1 MRRHLLSAVA
11 LAFLAGCSS
20 SGASAQSVTPAP
32 STAPATTAPDTRP
45 GVAVFPFF
53 NGGSYGDKKEDLALL
68 SVGLQQMLMYE
79 LAANTNMRVVDRST
93 LKELLAEQD
102 LGASGRVTPETAARI
117 GRVVGAKYVV
127 TGGFTDMFGE
137 FQLNG
142 RIVDVETSEV
152 VKSAQVTGKREKL
165 YGLVVD
171 MGKDVTTGVKLP
183 ALPAAQ
189 QDARKN
195 RKVTPEAIVRHAM
208 ILSLQDEG
216 QTAKAIELYDQLV
229 KEFPTMTEWET
240 ELRQLKGT

>member
-1 MRRHLLSAVA
+1 LAVLS
-11 LAFLAGCSS
+11 GCSS
-20 SGASAQSVTPAP
+20 GGASAQSVTPTPNTTPA
-32 STAPATTAPDTRP
+32 ATTPDTRP

-79 LAANTNMRVVDRST
+79 LAANTNIRVVDRST

-102 LGASGRVTPETAARI
+102 LGQSGRVSPETAARI
-117 GRVVGAKYVV
+117 GKVVGARYVV

-142 RIVDVETSEV
+142 RIVDVETTEV
-152 VKSAQVTGKREKL
+152 INSAQVTGKREKL

-171 MGKDVTTGVKLP
+171 MGKGVTTGVKLP

-195 RKVTPEAIVRHAM
+195 RAITPEAIVRHAM

-216 QTAKAIELYDQLV
+216 QTAKAIELYEQLTN
-229 KEFPTMTEWET
+229 EFPAMIEWKE